1 MKTRQEIAAKLAKWY
16 LRAEEA
22 TSRSEVAK
30 ILRKVK
36 KHAKRLAELDGRYPY
51 D

>member
-1 MKTRQEIAAKLAKWY
+1 MKSREHILQKLAKWY
-16 LRAEEA
+16 QRAEEA
-22 TSRSEVAK
+22 TSREQVAK

-36 KHAKRLAELDGRYPY
+36 KHARRLADLDSRYPY

>member
-1 MKTRQEIAAKLAKWY
+1 MTKRQKIAAKLAKWY

-22 TSRSEVAK
+22 VSRSEVRK

-36 KHAKRLAELDGRYPY
+36 KHAKRLAELDSRYPY

>member
-1 MKTRQEIAAKLAKWY
+1 MKTRHEILQKLAKWY
-16 LRAEEA
+16 QRAEET
-22 TSRSEVAK
+22 TSRKEVEK

-36 KHAKRLAELDGRYPY
+36 KHAKKLADLDGQYPY